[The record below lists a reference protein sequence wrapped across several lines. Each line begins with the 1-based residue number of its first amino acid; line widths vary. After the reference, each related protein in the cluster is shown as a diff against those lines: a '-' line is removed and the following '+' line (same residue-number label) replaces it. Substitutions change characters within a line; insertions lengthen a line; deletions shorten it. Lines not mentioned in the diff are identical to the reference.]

1 MPCRKSRAFSLQLD
15 KMAVQ
20 GDDSKESPIGSEAQA
35 HSRTW
40 KGTGG
45 TADAAY
51 VKRMRLDTQ
60 TMLSL
65 QLQLYTHQ

>member
-1 MPCRKSRAFSLQLD
+1 MKE
-15 KMAVQ
+15 Q
-20 GDDSKESPIGSEAQA
+20 GDGSKEPPIGSEAQA

-45 TADAAY
+45 IADAAY

-60 TMLSL
+60 TMLNL
-65 QLQLYTHQ
+65 QRQLYTHQ